1 MARGRSVTS
10 SFIAPALI
18 LTACAALAA
27 CSSSD
32 GDTADGEVTPGEGEN
47 TSGASTT
54 TSVSPTTTNPSN
66 INPGSSPS
74 VDTTASVGTTATHTT
89 ALAPSGTDPRTT
101 DTSGTSNPG
110 ADSTDPAVTS
120 GDPTST
126 SDGSNT
132 TDPNGTSN
140 GDDAP
145 GFYVQDGKL
154 YDVNGVEFIMRG
166 VNYPYTWYKS
176 ENTQQKFAD
185 IASTGANVVRIVLSS
200 GDHSQGWQRNG
211 GAEVT
216 NLINWAKENKLV
228 AMLEVHDATGYGDP
242 DSGEHPNVTLDYW
255 TSDDILS
262 AIKGQEAY
270 VLINIAN
277 ESFGNELSQEWEEF
291 YEAGVGE
298 LRAAGL
304 HHTLIVDAPF
314 WGQDWGNCMRDGRTS
329 NPREMSCD
337 STIIFAADPD
347 ANTVFS
353 VHMYD
358 VYGQPGVISE
368 YFDKFLLRGLPLIV
382 GEFAAD
388 HGEGNEVDEA
398 TIMRL
403 AEERKLG
410 YLGWSW
416 SGNSSHLSSLDITE
430 NFNLANLT
438 PWGNTLINGPNGL
451 KETGVP
457 CTCFE

>member
-1 MARGRSVTS
+1 MSRVRSLAS
-10 SFIAPALI
+10 SLVVRSLI
-18 LTACAALAA
+18 GAA
-27 CSSSD
+27 CSALIACGSTD
-32 GDTADGEVTPGEGEN
+32 GDDTDSDSTSGQDSA
-47 TSGASTT
+47 TSGASWATNG
-54 TSVSPTTTNPSN
+54 SPSDSSSGKAVNPS
-66 INPGSSPS
+66 SLPS
-74 VDTTASVGTTATHTT
+74 GNATSTAGNTTGTTAPATT
-89 ALAPSGTDPRTT
+89 GTEPQAS
-101 DTSGTSNPG
+101 DTSGASNPRT
-110 ADSTDPAVTS
+110 DSTDPVVTS
-120 GDPTST
+120 GDATST
-126 SDGSNT
+126 SDTPDT
-132 TDPNGTSN
+132 TDTDGGDGT
-140 GDDAP
+140 

-176 ENTQQKFAD
+176 EDTQQKFAD

-211 GAEVT
+211 GPELT
-216 NLINWAKENKLV
+216 NLINWAKANQLV

-277 ESFGNELSQEWEEF
+277 ESFGNDLSQEWEEF

-298 LRAAGL
+298 LRAAGID
-304 HHTLIVDAPF
+304 HTLIVDAPF
-314 WGQDWGNCMRDGRTS
+314 WGQDWGNCMRDGSTT

-337 STIIFAADPD
+337 SSTIFAADPD
-347 ANTVFS
+347 SNTVFS

-358 VYGQPGVISE
+358 VYGHAAVISE

-388 HGEGNEVDEA
+388 HGAGNDVDEA
-398 TIMRL
+398 AIMQL

-416 SGNSSHLSSLDITE
+416 SGNSSNLSSLDITV
-430 NFNLANLT
+430 NFDLTNLT
-438 PWGNTLINGPNGL
+438 PWGDALINGPNGL

-457 CTCFE
+457 CTCFD